1 MNVYYVIGWCY
12 SKGKHI
18 FCAPSDYSIEQLYE
32 HIKRLKKKGR
42 EGWRYES
49 PISAN
54 IEMMAKVYQTKHPE
68 HTLKVGNVYNRITQH

>member
-1 MNVYYVIGWCY
+1 MNLYINVFSEGKWIGYVNHDCEFT
-12 SKGKHI
+12 S
-18 FCAPSDYSIEQLYE
+18 C
-32 HIKRLKKKGR
+32 

-68 HTLKVGNVYNRITQH
+68 HTLKVGNVYNRITA